1 MVVTRR
7 VTRLSASKAGSQALL
22 AAAEQTAM
30 EDSPSVRT
38 TRSRTRMISHTKVIS
53 ESHPAEMKASETKLD
68 AEEPL
73 EPRVVLSKGKIECL
87 ADSAAELQADGD
99 VSEAESTCSSMSGLQ
114 TPSFIRITRRRQIVI
129 PCALET
135 SAKNRQSKKAFAN
148 ESSNCQDDDVSE
160 TESCSSAVSGTRT
173 PRTGR
178 KSRRRQA
185 KINVSPVCEVQ
196 TEEVSDTES
205 WCSGISLEPS
215 GPFKRVTRSMR
226 RKLQAEATS
235 QTERKSDA
243 LRGNAE
249 APEGAFA
256 SQIIVISDWEEP
268 AISDL
273 NTEEAPS
280 VSSDWI
286 KEHLSP
292 SETKCLSE
300 SVAHNDSEHI
310 FSSSA
315 EEVTRESDKKLSKQE
330 MLKDSDYELEHST
343 EVQNGKLIRES
354 VSKQKVVDINEIVK
368 HPEEVCDQSLE
379 KPRKVTENQLPS
391 KNSSISPCDPR
402 NLEQSNESSRKATAN
417 KNKRLKPPNIRQS
430 CLHKREE
437 IIDRDAFSEVG
448 SPTNKII
455 SSQTVNRNDCRPSIS
470 SIDSDGSLKEAVA
483 EPSSCVTKTREDKKN
498 LSVSLLTSN
507 ESENNDLEKLKNRE
521 IATGY
526 VEGSSEST
534 LGEDKSNSE
543 ELFVIDKTPGL
554 DSYKDYY
561 LEEKQSED
569 SSEVEES
576 EEEFM
581 DEDEDELNATKGLVS
596 FSSSIDPG
604 LNVKQFGGLYINFD
618 SGKQNPGSHEVLP
631 LKEKKTDELLQKSII
646 TPDFEQK
653 ECVPPL
659 RESDR
664 QLKKQRRVER
674 AKTTGDGWFGMKAP
688 EMTEELKN
696 DLKALKMRAVID
708 PKRFYKKND
717 REGLP
722 KYFQVG
728 TIVDSPVDFY
738 HARIPKKERKK
749 TIVDEL
755 LADSEFRRYNK
766 RKYQD
771 IIAEKAALAA
781 GKKNRKKKKFQK

>member
-1 MVVTRR
+1 MVATRR
-7 VTRLSASKAGSQALL
+7 VTRRSQSKARSQALL
-22 AAAEQTAM
+22 AAAETAM
-30 EDSPSVRT
+30 QDSPSART

-53 ESHPAEMKASETKLD
+53 ESHPAETKASETKLD

-73 EPRVVLSKGKIECL
+73 EARIVLSKGKFGCL
-87 ADSAAELQADGD
+87 ADSAAEPQADGN
-99 VSEAESTCSSMSGLQ
+99 VSEAESTCSSVSGLQ
-114 TPSFIRITRRRQIVI
+114 TPLFIRITRRRQIVI
-129 PCALET
+129 PCAPET
-135 SAKNRQSKKAFAN
+135 SAKNRQSKKAVAN
-148 ESSNCQDDDVSE
+148 EGNNCQDNDDVSE
-160 TESCSSAVSGTRT
+160 AESCSSAVSGTRT

-178 KSRRRQA
+178 KSRHRQP
-185 KINVSPVCEVQ
+185 KVNITPVCELQ
-196 TEEVSDTES
+196 TEEVSDAES

-226 RKLQAEATS
+226 LRLQTETIS
-235 QTERKSDA
+235 QTERKNDA
-243 LRGNAE
+243 LGEDAE
-249 APEGAFA
+249 APECVIT
-256 SQIIVISDWEEP
+256 SQTIVISDSEEP
-268 AISDL
+268 TISDL
-273 NTEEAPS
+273 NAKEAPS
-280 VSSDWI
+280 ASSDWI

-292 SETKCLSE
+292 SKTKCLSE
-300 SVAHNDSEHI
+300 SVASSDPEWI
-310 FSSSA
+310 FPSSA
-315 EEVTRESDKKLSKQE
+315 EELTRECNKNLSKQE
-330 MLKDSDYELEHST
+330 MLKDNDYELE
-343 EVQNGKLIRES
+343 QNDKLVRES
-354 VSKQKVVDINEIVK
+354 VSKQKVDINEIVES
-368 HPEEVCDQSLE
+368 PEGVCDQSLE
-379 KPRKVTENQLPS
+379 KLRKVTENQLPS
-391 KNSSISPCDPR
+391 KNSSISPCDPG
-402 NLEQSNESSRKATAN
+402 NLKQSNESSRKATAN
-417 KNKRLKPPNIRQS
+417 KNQRLKPKKVSES
-430 CLHKREE
+430 CLHKREG
-437 IIDRDAFSEVG
+437 ILDRGAFSEVG
-448 SPTNKII
+448 SPTDKIS
-455 SSQTVNRNDCRPSIS
+455 SSQTVNRDDCRPSVS

-483 EPSSCVTKTREDKKN
+483 EPSSCATKARGDKKD
-498 LSVSLLTSN
+498 LSLSLLI
-507 ESENNDLEKLKNRE
+507 SENNDLEKLKSSE
-521 IATGY
+521 IITGY
-526 VEGSSEST
+526 VEGSSESI
-534 LGEDKSNSE
+534 LGGDRSNSE

-554 DSYKDYY
+554 GSHKDYY
-561 LEEKQSED
+561 FEEKQSED

-581 DEDEDELNATKGLVS
+581 DEDEDELNANSGLIS

-604 LNVKQFGGLYINFD
+604 LNIKQFGGLYINFD

-646 TPDFEQK
+646 TPDFEKK

-659 RESDR
+659 RESAH
-664 QLKKQRRVER
+664 QLKKQRRAER

-722 KYFQVG
+722 RHFQVG
-728 TIVDSPVDFY
+728 TIVDSPVDYY

-781 GKKNRKKKKFQK
+781 GKKNRKKKKFHK